1 MTQVIDD
8 GPNRMTLLSTTSSA
22 TTYSFATTRAGF
34 HSWALCTVNDATG
47 ELLIT
52 SDCGSW
58 SHRWNPRPGTSLT
71 TFIGH
76 GDVDY
81 LARKLQHGHR
91 PGRVFSAQ
99 ATARALQRR
108 LCKLRLNDGRCQL
121 EHRLVLRF
129 YDCGRLPNHL
139 MDRYTEAG
147 LPLFSGTY
155 VSVPSWRDP
164 HRQERLRYLM
174 RDEAR
179 RLWKE
184 LHHFAD
190 ELDDANEDLFFER
203 LPSIS
208 GFSDYMTDEP
218 WNYLQTVQTAEDK
231 ALRGLILPALIEACR
246 AAACDTGAST

>member
-22 TTYSFATTRAGF
+22 TTYSFATTRLVSIHGR
-34 HSWALCTVNDATG
+34 LCTVNDATG

-58 SHRWNPRPGTSLT
+58 THRWNPRPSTTLT
-71 TFIGH
+71 MFIGD

-81 LARKLQHGHR
+81 LARKLQHDHR

-129 YDCGRLPNHL
+129 YDCGRLPNL
-139 MDRYTEAG
+139 
-147 LPLFSGTY
+147 
-155 VSVPSWRDP
+155 
-164 HRQERLRYLM
+164 QRYLT

-203 LPSIS
+203 LPSI
-208 GFSDYMTDEP
+208 GGLSDYMTDEP